1 MRNIKSDGFLQSIA
15 FPFIY
20 YSVSFLLKNCGSY
33 KNKKSDSHN
42 ENRIFISLSYF
53 WEKWVVMDS
62 NHRRHSQ
69 QIYSLPHLAT
79 LVTTQK
85 LLICELSL
93 FDKSFVL
100 KSECKG
106 SVFFSFHQIFL
117 HLFSLFS
124 QKTSFFPKIEGFCPY
139 RAPCWLLLYPGCCPG
154 LRASALSGREEQSVL
169 LPLQG
174 GGLELLLFYP
184 LTFITW
190 CLRCFLDNLL
200 CL

>member
-1 MRNIKSDGFLQSIA
+1 MWR
-15 FPFIY
+15 
-20 YSVSFLLKNCGSY
+20 Y
-33 KNKKSDSHN
+33 KNKKSDSHD

-106 SVFFSFHQIFL
+106 SAFFSFHQIFL

-124 QKTSFFPKIEGFCPY
+124 QKTSFFPKKEGFCPY
-139 RAPCWLLLYPGCCPG
+139 RAPCWPLLYPGCYPG
-154 LRASALSGREEQSVL
+154 LRASALSGRVGQSVL

-174 GGLELLLFYP
+174 GGLELLLFY
-184 LTFITW
+184 LFT
-190 CLRCFLDNLL
+190 L
-200 CL
+200 

>member
-1 MRNIKSDGFLQSIA
+1 MWI
-15 FPFIY
+15 
-20 YSVSFLLKNCGSY
+20 Y
-33 KNKKSDSHN
+33 KNKKSDSHD

-106 SVFFSFHQIFL
+106 SAFFSFHQIFL

-139 RAPCWLLLYPGCCPG
+139 RAPCCLLLYPGCCPG
-154 LRASALSGREEQSVL
+154 LRASALSGRVGQSVL
-169 LPLQG
+169 LSFQG
-174 GGLELLLFYP
+174 VWGKA
-184 LTFITW
+184 
-190 CLRCFLDNLL
+190 CF
-200 CL
+200 CHFKAEG

>member
-1 MRNIKSDGFLQSIA
+1 MMITLQSLGCKVPSA
-15 FPFIY
+15 LL
-20 YSVSFLLKNCGSY
+20 LLKSCGY
-33 KNKKSDSHN
+33 IKTKKSDSLSKTGLL
-42 ENRIFISLSYF
+42 IFFELF

-106 SVFFSFHQIFL
+106 SIFFSFHQIFL
-117 HLFSLFS
+117 QLFSVFL
-124 QKTSFFPKIEGFCPY
+124 QKSSIFPCFPSFNP
-139 RAPCWLLLYPGCCPG
+139 
-154 LRASALSGREEQSVL
+154 
-169 LPLQG
+169 
-174 GGLELLLFYP
+174 
-184 LTFITW
+184 
-190 CLRCFLDNLL
+190 
-200 CL
+200 